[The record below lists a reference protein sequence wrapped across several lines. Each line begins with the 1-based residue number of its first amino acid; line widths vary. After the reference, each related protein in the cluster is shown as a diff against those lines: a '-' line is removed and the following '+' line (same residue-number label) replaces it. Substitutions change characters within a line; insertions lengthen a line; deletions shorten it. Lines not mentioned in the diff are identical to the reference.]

1 MEEILLLFPK
11 LAVKLQTWHIKPP
24 AKIKTSVDKRWDE
37 EKLCKASET
46 FQTPT

>member
-1 MEEILLLFPK
+1 VK
-11 LAVKLQTWHIKPP
+11 KLQTGHIKPP

-37 EKLCKASET
+37 EKLFQASVT